1 VRIGIDL
8 GGTKIEGIVL
18 ADDGREITRKR
29 AATPRGSY
37 PQTLDAIAG
46 LVADLAP
53 AQFPEAPV
61 GIGIPGT
68 ISPATGLV
76 KNANSTW
83 LTGRPFD
90 TDIAELL
97 GRPVRVAN
105 DANCFAVSEA
115 TDGSGSG
122 ERTVLGVILGTGVGS
137 GIVVDGEIMTGRNAI
152 AGEWGHTPLPWM
164 TGDEWPGQSCYC
176 GRDGCIETF
185 LSGPAFSRDYS
196 DATGVDL
203 APAEIVRLAE
213 QGDGNAAGV
222 MASYEDRLARAL
234 AAAITF
240 LDPDVVVLGG
250 GMSKVERLYDNVGE
264 RIGHYAFSDRITT
277 PVRPPVHGDS
287 SGVRGAA
294 WLWPA
299 PTHPE
304 RDHDH

>member
-1 VRIGIDL
+1 MRIGIDL

-18 ADDGREITRKR
+18 TDDGREIARQR
-29 AATPRGSY
+29 AATPHGNY

-53 AQFPEAPV
+53 AHSPEAPV

-83 LTGRPFD
+83 LTGQPFD
-90 TDIAELL
+90 ADIAQRL

-115 TDGSGSG
+115 ADGSGSG
-122 ERTVLGVILGTGVGS
+122 ERTVLGVILGTGVGG

-164 TGDEWPGQSCYC
+164 TGDEWPGRRCYC

-185 LSGPAFSRDYS
+185 LSGPAFSRDY
-196 DATGVDL
+196 AETTGDDL
-203 APAEIVRLAE
+203 EPAEIVRLAE
-213 QGDGNAAGV
+213 QGDSSAAAV
-222 MASYEDRLARAL
+222 MARYEDRLARAL

-250 GMSKVERLYDNVGE
+250 GMSKIERLYDNVAQ
-264 RIGHYAFSDRITT
+264 RIGDYAFSDSITT

-294 WLWPA
+294 WLWPVPA
-299 PTHPE
+299 
-304 RDHDH
+304 